1 MDILVLRN
9 DDDDDDDDE
18 AVVCFAAVNATSV
31 ENACTREVVK
41 RMMVVTMVFGNSNR
55 RQSILIT

>member
-18 AVVCFAAVNATSV
+18 AVVCFAAVNATGV
-31 ENACTREVVK
+31 ENA
-41 RMMVVTMVFGNSNR
+41 
-55 RQSILIT
+55 